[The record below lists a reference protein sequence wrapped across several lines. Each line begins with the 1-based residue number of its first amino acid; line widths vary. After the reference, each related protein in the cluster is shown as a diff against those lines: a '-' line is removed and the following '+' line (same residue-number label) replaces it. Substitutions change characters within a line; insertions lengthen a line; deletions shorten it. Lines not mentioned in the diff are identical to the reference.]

1 MKHGSF
7 LFGLL
12 FLFAMLEGGCDSGQY
27 GEEPKAKPQAESTP
41 MTQAKAPAAEETP
54 MTAGGALTAPESTP
68 GAPENNEGVGHY
80 VQGEGHYKA
89 AQEYFEKAIAANANL
104 VEAHYNLG
112 LALDKLGSHG
122 EAAKHFKMA
131 LDLAPDDPRIRD
143 SAILKAHVKG

>member
-1 MKHGSF
+1 MKHGAF

-12 FLFAMLEGGCDSGQY
+12 FLFVMSGSGCDSGQY
-27 GEEPKAKPQAESTP
+27 GEGTKAKPKAESTTI
-41 MTQAKAPAAEETP
+41 TQAKATPAEETP
-54 MTAGGALTAPESTP
+54 MKAGGALSAPEGTP
-68 GAPENNEGVGHY
+68 GAAENNEGVGHY

-122 EAAKHFKMA
+122 DAAKHFKMA